1 MLAQKKSIS
10 ALGFFVCWFVFIVG
24 LPRAWGILAPKPE
37 IEISHRRDSPE
48 SHPLDG
54 QGIPSA
60 C

>member
-10 ALGFFVCWFVFIVG
+10 ILGFFVFIVG
-24 LPRAWGILAPKPE
+24 LPRTCGILVPKPE
-37 IEISHRRDSPE
+37 IETCHLRDSPE

-60 C
+60 R